1 MSETKGLD
9 LIGAGQVAKAIP
21 KKAWERLTNTACKII
36 EETLAPVTATT
47 GGLGRLISA
56 KFDKLV
62 DAEKI
67 LAANV
72 FEKANQKIRDADVR
86 PEVTPKPSIIVDTL
100 EFTGLETNILLQELW
115 SNLLVCEL
123 TTGQVHPE
131 FPKILSRLSPNDAQL
146 LAQIAEQDRKFDPI
160 ISAVLSSLIT
170 KLMDNVNPLIKAQLD
185 QDSQPTFSHELLE
198 RNGLIREI
206 NNSWR
211 LTQTGKEFI
220 AIVNGQQLQK
230 QKRKHT

>member
-146 LAQIAEQDRKFDPI
+146 LAQIAEQVGSENAMRAVGAANGKNPI
-160 ISAVLSSLIT
+160 SIIAPCHRVVGASGKLVGFAGGLDNKAILLKLESST
-170 KLMDNVNPLIKAQLD
+170 SKV
-185 QDSQPTFSHELLE
+185 
-198 RNGLIREI
+198 
-206 NNSWR
+206 
-211 LTQTGKEFI
+211 
-220 AIVNGQQLQK
+220 
-230 QKRKHT
+230 